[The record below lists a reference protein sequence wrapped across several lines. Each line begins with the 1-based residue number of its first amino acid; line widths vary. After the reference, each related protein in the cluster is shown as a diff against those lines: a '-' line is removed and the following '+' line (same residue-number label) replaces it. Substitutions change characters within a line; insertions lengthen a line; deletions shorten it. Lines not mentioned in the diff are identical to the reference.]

1 MSHFDK
7 KKIHFIG
14 IGGVGMSGI
23 AHVAQEQG
31 HSVSGSDLRESRYT
45 NQLKDAGIRIFIGQ
59 RAENIPAVDPDIVVV
74 STAIREDNP
83 ELKAAR
89 EAGIE
94 IWHRAKMLAAL
105 GVGKSTLAV
114 AGTHGKTTSSSML
127 ASLIDGIGLDPTF
140 LIGGIVRA
148 YNSNAHSGKGEYYVV
163 EADESDQSFIHLDPS
178 AVLIT
183 NIEADHLDHYEDLDE
198 IYKLFSDFMTLVPED
213 GCCVVCVRRST
224 SDSPFTFVVS
234 PERSR
239 T

>member
-1 MSHFDK
+1 M
-7 KKIHFIG
+7 
-14 IGGVGMSGI
+14 
-23 AHVAQEQG
+23 
-31 HSVSGSDLRESRYT
+31 
-45 NQLKDAGIRIFIGQ
+45 
-59 RAENIPAVDPDIVVV
+59 VV

-163 EADESDQSFIHLDPS
+163 EADEQRSVVHPS
-178 AVLIT
+178 RPERGAHHEHRGRSSRSLTKTSMRSISSSA
-183 NIEADHLDHYEDLDE
+183 I
-198 IYKLFSDFMTLVPED
+198 SCTLVPED
-213 GCCVVCVRRST
+213 GCCVVCGEDEALVRVARST
-224 SDSPFTFVVS
+224 GRKIYTYGFDEAFDTTVS
-234 PERSR
+234 NYQTHGLATSFDITLPDGSSYSCQIKQNPGRHNALNAAGVLTLNVDAWIRRCRSG
-239 T
+239 